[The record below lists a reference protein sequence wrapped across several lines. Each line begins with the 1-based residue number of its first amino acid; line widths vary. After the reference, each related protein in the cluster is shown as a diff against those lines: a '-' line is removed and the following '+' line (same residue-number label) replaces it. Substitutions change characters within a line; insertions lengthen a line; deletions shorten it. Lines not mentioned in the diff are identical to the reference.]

1 MMFWGRDQR
10 EIVSPLNKEVLM
22 EKTVGVIKFDHVHI
36 KCRDVNTVEK
46 FYKEMFNAQ
55 TVDKYSVRDAQSIM
69 MDLGGTFIILVDAEK
84 GEVLESPKKPR
95 ESPMVR
101 FGLGHFGVSVR
112 NLDEAAQVLR
122 EKGAEFLW
130 EPRDSKGGRIRV
142 AFIRGPEDDVI
153 EIVQRND

>member
-1 MMFWGRDQR
+1 
-10 EIVSPLNKEVLM
+10 M
-22 EKTVGVIKFDHVHI
+22 EKNVEVIKFDHVHI
-36 KCRDVNTVEK
+36 KCHDVNAAEK
-46 FYKEMFNAQ
+46 FYREMFNAK
-55 TVDKYSVRDAQSIM
+55 TVERYVIRDTQSIM
-69 MDLGGTFIILVDAEK
+69 MELGGTFIILTGTEK
-84 GEVLESPKKPR
+84 GEVLESSKKPR
-95 ESPMVR
+95 ETPMIR
-101 FGLGHFGVSVR
+101 YGLGHIGVCVR